1 MSDGKG
7 APHSLHI
14 PLDAD
19 NDLAAD
25 FERVRQAQAERNATG
40 KTGGKGFDP
49 SSQRTNS
56 DKVSLSE
63 NFDKELYGDE
73 SKDKYAGYHSSI
85 PAADDEDEDMDM
97 DGEGGGGGRTLVGQY
112 TATSAQINEWAQGG
126 TAEDDILDSREK
138 QAQIANRET
147 DYQKRR
153 FKRELSP
160 GRGEDRSYREVM
172 AEREI
177 EREEERV
184 QRLLEDKKKE
194 AIAKGDDDEM
204 DGVEHQATLKDDSG
218 ENGANGTKA
227 VEAPKPRA
235 KKRRW
240 DTAKT
245 VDGSEANG
253 DAAVNGEADTN
264 GHAADGEGPLKKSR
278 WNVEPEPVSAPAA
291 PTKRSKWDMVSTQD
305 SAAPNGGVNGAA
317 TPAPGVMTFGTDVS
331 SRNAPLS
338 DEELNEMLPSE
349 GYKILDPPPGYEP
362 LRAPAKRLAP
372 PQTPVNTGGFM
383 MQEPV
388 DARQMGKQLPSD
400 IPGVGDLQFF
410 KAEDMAYFG
419 KLVDNADENE
429 MSVDELKERKIM
441 RLLLKVK
448 NGTPPMRKTALR
460 HITDNARVFGAGPL
474 FDQILPLLMEKSLE
488 DQERHLLVKVIDRV
502 LYKLDDLVRPYV
514 HKILVVI
521 EPLLIDQDY
530 YARVEGRE
538 IISNLSKAAGLA
550 HMISTMRPDIDHQD
564 EYVRNTTARAFA
576 VVASALGIPTLLP
589 FLKAVCKSK
598 KSWQAR
604 HTGVKIIQ
612 QIPILMGC
620 AVLPHLKGLVDC
632 IGDNLNDE
640 QMKVRTVTSLALA
653 ALAEASNPFGI
664 ESFDPI
670 LHSLWTGARKQR
682 GKGLAG
688 FLKAVGYIIPLM
700 DEEYSNYFTSQI
712 MEVLLREFQSP
723 DEEMKKVVLKVIS
736 QCSGTSGVTSAYL
749 KETVLPDFFKSF
761 WVRRMAL
768 DKRNYK
774 QVVETTV
781 DLGNKVGVGEIV
793 ERIVNNLKDE
803 SEAYRK
809 MTVETI
815 EKVISAMGAADINE
829 RLEERLVDGIL
840 HAFQEQSVE
849 DIVLLNGFGTVVNAL
864 GTRCKPYLPQIV
876 STILWRLNNK
886 SATVRQQAA
895 DLVTRI
901 AIVMKQCGEDG
912 LMGKLG
918 TVLYEYLGE
927 EYPEVLGS
935 ILGAMRSIVTVVGI
949 SSMQPPIRDLL
960 PRLTPILRNRHEK
973 VQENTIDLVGRIA
986 DRGPESVNAREWM
999 RICFELLDMLKAHKK
1014 GIRRAA
1020 NNTFGFIAKA
1030 IGPQDVLATLLNN
1043 LRVQERQSRVC
1054 TAVAIGIVAETCAP
1068 FTVLPALMNEYRVPE
1083 LNVQNGVLKSLSFLF
1098 EYIGEMAK
1106 DYVYAVTP
1114 LLEDALVDRDQVH
1127 RQTAAS
1133 VVKHVALGVVG
1144 LGCEDAMLHLLNLL
1158 YPNLFETSPHVIDR
1172 VIEAIDAVRLAVGTG
1187 VVMNYVWAGL
1197 FHPARKARKQFDSIA
1212 DDVERHFDLVASHLR
1227 EWIPHETPL
1236 SRPSPAPLPPPTT
1249 LQVAQRW
1256 IARNRAVSAAVLA
1269 FLVTGSVGGWVYV
1282 RSQRSRR
1289 KRRARKSPSGA
1300 RTDVVVVA
1308 GGVADPLTSALY
1320 LDLER
1325 RGYVVYVVANTAED
1339 ERYIRSQS
1347 RADLLPLQ
1355 LDLVDPGRAGQQMRR
1370 FGELLGREHR
1380 AFEGAEAHL
1389 LRFVGLVVVPSTSSP
1404 EPARIEEVGSEEWS
1418 DALNAKVL
1426 NTIATAQL
1434 FLPAVVAQ
1442 KAKILLLAPSVTP
1455 ALKLPGHAVQSTV
1468 YGALEGFTSTLS
1480 AEMLEEGVS
1489 VSKFK
1494 LGNIDIP
1501 AVTAK
1506 QRREAAGGQAVSR
1519 VKATPV
1525 RKLQDAVFDALVA
1538 RPGRGRGT
1546 WYVGRGSLAYEVVGN
1561 WVPQGVVGWMM
1572 GGRSRARGVE
1582 EREEEGMGSS
1592 AGSLT
1597 WEKVEQEE

>member
-1 MSDGKG
+1 MSDGKSHMIHPG
-7 APHSLHI
+7 SSQSLV
-14 PLDAD
+14 AD
-19 NDLAAD
+19 NMLAAD
-25 FERVRQAQAERNATG
+25 FESVRKAQAERNEASG
-40 KTGGKGFDP
+40 KNIGKG
-49 SSQRTNS
+49 SSQRSNNTKAS
-56 DKVSLSE
+56 MTD
-63 NFDKELYGDE
+63 NFDTELYGNGT
-73 SKDKYAGYHSSI
+73 DKFAGYNTSI
-85 PAADDEDEDMDM
+85 AVDEDGDHDMDEE
-97 DGEGGGGGRTLVGQY
+97 DGGSGRLVGQY
-112 TATSAQINEWAQGG
+112 TATAAQMNEWAHGG
-126 TAEDDILDSREK
+126 TEEDDILDSREK
-138 QAQIANRET
+138 QAQIANRES
-147 DYQKRR
+147 DYQKQR
-153 FKRELSP
+153 FKRALSP
-160 GRGEDRSYREVM
+160 ERGGDRSYRDVM
-172 AEREI
+172 QERDL

-184 QRLLEDKKKE
+184 KKIIADREKE
-194 AIAKGDDDEM
+194 RIANGEDDEM
-204 DGVEHQATLKDDSG
+204 DGVEHQATLRDEGVDADGDVKQIED
-218 ENGANGTKA
+218 
-227 VEAPKPRA
+227 KPR
-235 KKRRW
+235 KRRTRW
-240 DTAKT
+240 DT
-245 VDGSEANG
+245 DGEKEGTNGEVAATNG
-253 DAAVNGEADTN
+253 DAANGEP
-264 GHAADGEGPLKKSR
+264 AAAKKRSR
-278 WNVEPEPVSAPAA
+278 WDTSTGPEEEAAPAPA
-291 PTKRSKWDMVSTQD
+291 KKRSKWDQIASTNPT
-305 SAAPNGGVNGAA
+305 ATNGAGSAPSA
-317 TPAPGVMTFGTDVS
+317 TAVQPAAGFGSDVS

-338 DEELNEMLPSE
+338 DEELDELLPSE
-349 GYKILDPPPGYEP
+349 GYKILQPPPGYEP
-362 LRAPAKRLAP
+362 LRAPARRLAQA
-372 PQTPVNTGGFM
+372 QTPVNTGGFM

-388 DARQMGKQLPSD
+388 DARSMGKQLPSD

-410 KAEDMAYFG
+410 KQEDMAYFG
-419 KLVDNADENE
+419 KLVDGAEENE
-429 MSVDELKERKIM
+429 LSVDELKQRKIM

-460 HITDNARVFGAGPL
+460 QLTDNARHFGAGPL

-550 HMISTMRPDIDHQD
+550 HMISTMRPDIDHVD

-604 HTGVKIIQ
+604 HTGVKIVQ

-632 IGDNLNDE
+632 IGENLNDE
-640 QMKVRTVTSLALA
+640 QAKVRTVTSLALA
-653 ALAEASNPFGI
+653 ALAEAANPFGI
-664 ESFDPI
+664 ESFDDI
-670 LHSLWTGARKQR
+670 LNPLWTGARKQR

-700 DEEYSNYFTSQI
+700 DEEYSNYYTGQI
-712 MEVLLREFQSP
+712 MEILLREFQSP

-736 QCSGTSGVTSAYL
+736 QCAGTSGVTPQYL
-749 KETVLPDFFKSF
+749 KDKVLPDFFKSF

-793 ERIVNNLKDE
+793 ERIVANLKDE

-815 EKVISAMGAADINE
+815 EKVVSAQGAADINE

-840 HAFQEQSVE
+840 NAFQEQSVE
-849 DIVLLNGFGTVVNAL
+849 DVVMLNGFGTVVNAL

-901 AIVMKQCGEDG
+901 ALVMKQCGEDG

-918 TVLYEYLGE
+918 VVLYEYLGE

-1083 LNVQNGVLKSLSFLF
+1083 LNVQNGVLKALSFLF
-1098 EYIGEMAK
+1098 EYIGDMAK

-1114 LLEDALVDRDQVH
+1114 LLEDALIDRDQVH
-1127 RQTAAS
+1127 RQTAAA

-1144 LGCEDAMLHLLNLL
+1144 MGCEDAMLHLLNLL

-1172 VIEAIDAVRLAVGTG
+1172 VVEAIDAVRLAVGTG
-1187 VVMNYVWAGL
+1187 TVMNYVWAGL
-1197 FHPARKARKQFDSIA
+1197 FHPARKVR
-1212 DDVERHFDLVASHLR
+1212 
-1227 EWIPHETPL
+1227 TPYW
-1236 SRPSPAPLPPPTT
+1236 R
-1249 LQVAQRW
+1249 
-1256 IARNRAVSAAVLA
+1256 
-1269 FLVTGSVGGWVYV
+1269 
-1282 RSQRSRR
+1282 
-1289 KRRARKSPSGA
+1289 
-1300 RTDVVVVA
+1300 
-1308 GGVADPLTSALY
+1308 LY
-1320 LDLER
+1320 
-1325 RGYVVYVVANTAED
+1325 N
-1339 ERYIRSQS
+1339 
-1347 RADLLPLQ
+1347 
-1355 LDLVDPGRAGQQMRR
+1355 
-1370 FGELLGREHR
+1370 
-1380 AFEGAEAHL
+1380 
-1389 LRFVGLVVVPSTSSP
+1389 
-1404 EPARIEEVGSEEWS
+1404 
-1418 DALNAKVL
+1418 DAY
-1426 NTIATAQL
+1426 
-1434 FLPAVVAQ
+1434 
-1442 KAKILLLAPSVTP
+1442 
-1455 ALKLPGHAVQSTV
+1455 VQSADAMV
-1468 YGALEGFTSTLS
+1468 PYYPPLET
-1480 AEMLEEGVS
+1480 E
-1489 VSKFK
+1489 K
-1494 LGNIDIP
+1494 L
-1501 AVTAK
+1501 
-1506 QRREAAGGQAVSR
+1506 RREELMV
-1519 VKATPV
+1519 
-1525 RKLQDAVFDALVA
+1525 
-1538 RPGRGRGT
+1538 
-1546 WYVGRGSLAYEVVGN
+1546 
-1561 WVPQGVVGWMM
+1561 MI
-1572 GGRSRARGVE
+1572 
-1582 EREEEGMGSS
+1582 
-1592 AGSLT
+1592 
-1597 WEKVEQEE
+1597 

>member
-1 MSDGKG
+1 MSD
-7 APHSLHI
+7 
-14 PLDAD
+14 
-19 NDLAAD
+19 AD
-25 FERVRQAQAERNATG
+25 FNAVRAAQAERNASS
-40 KTGGKGFDP
+40 GKGKGGLTDA
-49 SSQRTNS
+49 SGQRTNGT
-56 DKVSLSE
+56 KASLTKAM
-63 NFDKELYGDE
+63 DTTLYGDDDR
-73 SKDKYAGYHSSI
+73 SAYNTSI
-85 PAADDEDEDMDM
+85 AVDDDEDMEDGDDNG
-97 DGEGGGGGRTLVGQY
+97 DGRLVGQY
-112 TATSAQINEWAQGG
+112 TATAAQIGEWATGE

-138 QAQIANRET
+138 QAQISSRET
-147 DYQKRR
+147 DYQRQR
-153 FKRELSP
+153 FKRNLD
-160 GRGEDRSYREVM
+160 GEDGEKTYREVM
-172 AEREI
+172 EQREF

-184 QRLLEDKKKE
+184 RRLVEDKKKE
-194 AIAKGDDDEM
+194 QIAAGEDDDDM
-204 DGVEHQATLKDDSG
+204 DGVEHQATLKDGKVGTPEPEDKQAQNGGSG
-218 ENGANGTKA
+218 
-227 VEAPKPRA
+227 APAATRTRTR
-235 KKRRW
+235 KRRW
-240 DTAKT
+240 DTSG
-245 VDGSEANG
+245 DANG
-253 DAAVNGEADTN
+253 DIAMSGANDDASTN
-264 GHAADGEGPLKKSR
+264 GQITNGDAD
-278 WNVEPEPVSAPAA
+278 
-291 PTKRSKWDMVSTQD
+291 TKRSRWDS
-305 SAAPNGGVNGAA
+305 
-317 TPAPGVMTFGTDVS
+317 TPAPESDTGAAKKRSRWDLVS
-331 SRNAPLS
+331 SGGATSTEPDATPSAPVFGSDMSGRNAAIS
-338 DEELNEMLPSE
+338 DEELDEMLPSE
-349 GYKILDPPPGYEP
+349 GYKVLIPPPGYEP

-372 PQTPVNTGGFM
+372 SATPAPTGGFM
-383 MQEPV
+383 NQEPA
-388 DARQMGKQLPSD
+388 DIRSMGKQLPSE

-419 KLVDNADENE
+419 KLVDGADENDL
-429 MSVDELKERKIM
+429 SVEELKQRKIM

-460 HITDNARVFGAGPL
+460 QLTDNARAFGAGPL

-538 IISNLSKAAGLA
+538 IISNLAKAAGLA
-550 HMISTMRPDIDHQD
+550 HMIGTMRPDIDHVD

-604 HTGVKIIQ
+604 HTGVKIVQ

-620 AVLPHLKGLVDC
+620 AVLPHLKGLVEC
-632 IGDNLNDE
+632 IGENLNDE
-640 QMKVRTVTSLALA
+640 QAKVRTVTSLALA

-664 ESFDPI
+664 ESFDDI
-670 LHSLWTGARKQR
+670 LNPLWTGARKQR

-700 DEEYSNYFTSQI
+700 DEEYGNYYTSQI
-712 MEVLLREFQSP
+712 MEILLREFQSP

-736 QCSGTSGVTSAYL
+736 QCAGGNGVTAAYL
-749 KETVLPDFFKSF
+749 KETVLDDFFKSF

-768 DKRNYK
+768 DKRNYR

-781 DLGNKVGVGEIV
+781 DIGHKVGVGEIV
-793 ERIVNNLKDE
+793 ERIVGNLKDE

-840 HAFQEQSVE
+840 HSFQEQSVE
-849 DIVLLNGFGTVVNAL
+849 DVVLLNGFGTVVNAL

-895 DLVTRI
+895 DLITRI
-901 AIVMKQCGEDG
+901 AIVLKQCDEDG
-912 LMGKLG
+912 LLGKLG
-918 TVLYEYLGE
+918 SVLYEYLGE

-935 ILGAMRSIVTVVGI
+935 ILGAMRSIVSVVGI
-949 SSMQPPIRDLL
+949 SMMQPPIKDLL

-1114 LLEDALVDRDQVH
+1114 LLEDALIDRDQVH

-1133 VVKHVALGVVG
+1133 VVKHIALGVVG

-1158 YPNLFETSPHVIDR
+1158 YPNIFETSPHVIDR
-1172 VIEAIDAVRLAVGTG
+1172 IIEAIDAIRLAVGTG
-1187 VVMNYVWAGL
+1187 AVMNYVWAGL
-1197 FHPARKARKQFDSIA
+1197 FHPARRVRTPYWRLYNDAYVQSA
-1212 DDVERHFDLVASHLR
+1212 DAMV
-1227 EWIPHETPL
+1227 PYY
-1236 SRPSPAPLPPPTT
+1236 PA
-1249 LQVAQRW
+1249 V
-1256 IARNRAVSAAVLA
+1256 
-1269 FLVTGSVGGWVYV
+1269 
-1282 RSQRSRR
+1282 
-1289 KRRARKSPSGA
+1289 
-1300 RTDVVVVA
+1300 
-1308 GGVADPLTSALY
+1308 
-1320 LDLER
+1320 
-1325 RGYVVYVVANTAED
+1325 ED
-1339 ERYIRSQS
+1339 EK
-1347 RADLLPLQ
+1347 L
-1355 LDLVDPGRAGQQMRR
+1355 RR
-1370 FGELLGREHR
+1370 HEL
-1380 AFEGAEAHL
+1380 
-1389 LRFVGLVVVPSTSSP
+1389 FV
-1404 EPARIEEVGSEEWS
+1404 
-1418 DALNAKVL
+1418 VL
-1426 NTIATAQL
+1426 
-1434 FLPAVVAQ
+1434 
-1442 KAKILLLAPSVTP
+1442 
-1455 ALKLPGHAVQSTV
+1455 
-1468 YGALEGFTSTLS
+1468 
-1480 AEMLEEGVS
+1480 
-1489 VSKFK
+1489 
-1494 LGNIDIP
+1494 
-1501 AVTAK
+1501 
-1506 QRREAAGGQAVSR
+1506 
-1519 VKATPV
+1519 
-1525 RKLQDAVFDALVA
+1525 
-1538 RPGRGRGT
+1538 
-1546 WYVGRGSLAYEVVGN
+1546 
-1561 WVPQGVVGWMM
+1561 
-1572 GGRSRARGVE
+1572 
-1582 EREEEGMGSS
+1582 
-1592 AGSLT
+1592 
-1597 WEKVEQEE
+1597 

>member
-1 MSDGKG
+1 MSDT
-7 APHSLHI
+7 
-14 PLDAD
+14 
-19 NDLAAD
+19 D
-25 FERVRQAQAERNATG
+25 FDRVRQAQAERNAA
-40 KTGGKGFDP
+40 GGKKGAKGLDA
-49 SSQRTNS
+49 SSQRTNAT
-56 DKVSLSE
+56 KASLTE
-63 NFDKELYGDE
+63 NFDKELYGDD
-73 SKDKYAGYHSSI
+73 SRDDRYVGYNTSI
-85 PAADDEDEDMDM
+85 PAHDDEGMDM
-97 DGEGGGGGRTLVGQY
+97 DGDEGGGDGRLVGQY
-112 TATSAQINEWAQGG
+112 TATAAQMNEWAQGG
-126 TAEDDILDSREK
+126 TAEEDILESREK
-138 QAQIANRET
+138 KAQIASRET
-147 DYQKRR
+147 DYQRRR

-160 GRGEDRSYREVM
+160 GRGEDKSYREVM

-177 EREEERV
+177 EKEEERV
-184 QRLLEDKKKE
+184 RRAIEDQDKE
-194 AIAKGDDDEM
+194 KIARGDDDEM
-204 DGVEHQATLKDDSG
+204 EGVEHQATLKDGSA
-218 ENGANGTKA
+218 EKAVNGTNGH
-227 VEAPKPRA
+227 VEEQKPKR
-235 KKRRW
+235 KRRW
-240 DTAKT
+240 DMSTEKPDT
-245 VDGSEANG
+245 
-253 DAAVNGEADTN
+253 NGEATTN
-264 GHAADGEGPLKKSR
+264 GHATNGEVAVKKSR
-278 WNVEPEPVSAPAA
+278 WDTAAAPSGETAPAKKSRWDSTA
-291 PTKRSKWDMVSTQD
+291 PPDGEAAPAKRRSKWDQVTT
-305 SAAPNGGVNGAA
+305 APSA
-317 TPAPGVMTFGTDVS
+317 TPASGANGMATPAQPVVTFGTDIS

-338 DEELNEMLPSE
+338 DEELDEMLPKE
-349 GYKILDPPPGYEP
+349 GYKILEPPSGYEP
-362 LRAPAKRLAP
+362 LRAPARRVAP
-372 PQTPVNTGGFM
+372 PQTSVNTGGFM

-388 DARQMGKQLPSD
+388 DARSMGKQLPSD

-410 KAEDMAYFG
+410 KAEDMTYFG
-419 KLVDNADENE
+419 KLVDGADENE
-429 MSVDELKERKIM
+429 LSVEELKQRKIM

-460 HITDNARVFGAGPL
+460 QLTDNARHFGAGPL

-550 HMISTMRPDIDHQD
+550 HMISTMRPDIDHVD

-632 IGDNLNDE
+632 IGENLNDE
-640 QMKVRTVTSLALA
+640 QAKVRTVTSLALA

-664 ESFDPI
+664 ESFDDI
-670 LHSLWTGARKQR
+670 LNPLWTGARKQR

-700 DEEYSNYFTSQI
+700 DEEYSNYYTMQI
-712 MEVLLREFQSP
+712 MEILLREFQSP

-736 QCSGTSGVTSAYL
+736 QCAGTSGVTSAYL
-749 KETVLPDFFKSF
+749 RETVLPDFFKSF

-815 EKVISAMGAADINE
+815 EKVVSAMGAADINE

-849 DIVLLNGFGTVVNAL
+849 DVVLLNGFGTVVNAL

-1114 LLEDALVDRDQVH
+1114 LLEDALIDRDQVH

-1144 LGCEDAMLHLLNLL
+1144 LGCEDAMIHLLNLL

-1187 VVMNYVWAGL
+1187 TVMNYVWAGL
-1197 FHPARKARKQFDSIA
+1197 FHPARKVR
-1212 DDVERHFDLVASHLR
+1212 
-1227 EWIPHETPL
+1227 TPYW
-1236 SRPSPAPLPPPTT
+1236 R
-1249 LQVAQRW
+1249 
-1256 IARNRAVSAAVLA
+1256 
-1269 FLVTGSVGGWVYV
+1269 
-1282 RSQRSRR
+1282 
-1289 KRRARKSPSGA
+1289 
-1300 RTDVVVVA
+1300 
-1308 GGVADPLTSALY
+1308 LY
-1320 LDLER
+1320 
-1325 RGYVVYVVANTAED
+1325 N
-1339 ERYIRSQS
+1339 
-1347 RADLLPLQ
+1347 
-1355 LDLVDPGRAGQQMRR
+1355 
-1370 FGELLGREHR
+1370 
-1380 AFEGAEAHL
+1380 
-1389 LRFVGLVVVPSTSSP
+1389 
-1404 EPARIEEVGSEEWS
+1404 
-1418 DALNAKVL
+1418 DAY
-1426 NTIATAQL
+1426 
-1434 FLPAVVAQ
+1434 
-1442 KAKILLLAPSVTP
+1442 
-1455 ALKLPGHAVQSTV
+1455 VQSADAMV
-1468 YGALEGFTSTLS
+1468 PYYPPLEDDKLKRP
-1480 AEMLEEGVS
+1480 ELMVML
-1489 VSKFK
+1489 
-1494 LGNIDIP
+1494 
-1501 AVTAK
+1501 
-1506 QRREAAGGQAVSR
+1506 
-1519 VKATPV
+1519 
-1525 RKLQDAVFDALVA
+1525 
-1538 RPGRGRGT
+1538 
-1546 WYVGRGSLAYEVVGN
+1546 
-1561 WVPQGVVGWMM
+1561 
-1572 GGRSRARGVE
+1572 
-1582 EREEEGMGSS
+1582 
-1592 AGSLT
+1592 
-1597 WEKVEQEE
+1597 